1 MDLNGMKEIRV
12 TFSIWK
18 EREGK
23 NGQINVKGLWRWGGG
38 DGGGTATSTEA
49 NPKSPN
55 NENIDLANN
64 NLLRIFTYEE
74 LRRATRQF
82 QARQVLGRGRFG
94 MVYKGKMEMKDNCGY
109 HTMQVAIRELNPE
122 RIFQNKQYWM
132 TEAEVIYLGNLRHPN
147 LVKLIG
153 YCLDGQHGY
162 LVYEYM
168 ESGSLDKLLF
178 REDGET
184 LNWTRRK
191 KIALDVA
198 KGFAFLHALET
209 PILYRYFKTSNILL
223 DKDLNAKLSDIGIQ
237 KNDALCVTMGNLGY
251 CSPDYIRTGRLTN
264 KTNVYAFGVV
274 LLEMLTGRSVIDKTK
289 TPLSVD
295 YNLLNFALP
304 CLSQYNKLQSILDRR
319 IEGQYSREDILPVAV
334 LALKC
339 LSKDPKDRPPM
350 NEVVEALEAAGS

>member
-1 MDLNGMKEIRV
+1 MGSC
-12 TFSIWK
+12 FSSHH
-18 EREGK
+18 
-23 NGQINVKGLWRWGGG
+23 QLQY
-38 DGGGTATSTEA
+38 TPEA
-49 NPKSPN
+49 NPISPN
-55 NENIDLANN
+55 NENIDPANN
-64 NLLRIFTYEE
+64 DLLRIFTYEE

-82 QARQVLGRGRFG
+82 RASQILGRGRFG

-109 HTMQVAIRELNPE
+109 HTMQVAIKELYPE

-153 YCLDGQHGY
+153 YCLDGEHGY

-178 REDGET
+178 REDGKT

-198 KGFAFLHALET
+198 KGFAFLQALEK
-209 PILYRYFKTSNILL
+209 PILYLYFKTSNILL
-223 DKDLNAKLSDIGIQ
+223 DTDLIAKLSDIGLQ
-237 KNDALCVTMGNLGY
+237 KNVDLRVTTGDLGY
-251 CSPDYIRTGRLTN
+251 CPPDFIRTGRLTN

-289 TPLSVD
+289 SPLSVD
-295 YNLLNFALP
+295 YNLHNFALP
-304 CLSQYNKLQSILDRR
+304 CLSQYNKLRSILDRR

-350 NEVVEALEAAGS
+350 NEVVKALEAAGS